1 MAACLYE
8 FTQTTQNMP
17 GRISVIAA
25 PSTYDGIC
33 KHNSGTPDV
42 YMRALTQACLMFTCV
57 L

>member
-42 YMRALTQACLMFTCV
+42 YMRALT
-57 L
+57 